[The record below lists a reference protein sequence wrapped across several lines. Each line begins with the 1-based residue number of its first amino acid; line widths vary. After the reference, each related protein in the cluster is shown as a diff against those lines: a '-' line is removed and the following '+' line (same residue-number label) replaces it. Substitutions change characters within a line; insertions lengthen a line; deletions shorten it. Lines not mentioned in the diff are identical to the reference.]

1 MGHRSAVIVGI
12 SRYASPQLTLQ
23 YAHRDAENIHQFLLT
38 PAGGAF
44 APERIRLLRD
54 EEATTRAVTQ
64 AVRSFL
70 AQTEDDDLVLIY
82 FACHGAPDTTA
93 PARPLSLAVPTT
105 ATPTTSPGLR
115 CRWSRSRG
123 PWTTTSERAQ
133 WSYWQLRVTAPA
145 SRVRGGRTT

>member
-1 MGHRSAVIVGI
+1 MTQAERDLRPDTRARLRAPVGHRWAVIVGI

-23 YAHRDAENIHQFLLT
+23 YAHRDAEKLHEFLLT

-82 FACHGAPDTTA
+82 FACHGAPEQYVVEGAEHGHCCQLT
-93 PARPLSLAVPTT
+93 PAA
-105 ATPTTSPGLR
+105 
-115 CRWSRSRG
+115 
-123 PWTTTSERAQ
+123 
-133 WSYWQLRVTAPA
+133 
-145 SRVRGGRTT
+145 